1 MAGGFGL
8 CGIPENCIKAV
19 AQLGNKDLN
28 VISNELGTNE
38 YGLSILLKRN
48 QVNKVWASYIGMN
61 QYF

>member
-19 AQLGNKDLN
+19 AQLGHKDLN